1 MVRQIGSNSLL
12 WVTRTTVLCSARSP
26 STPRKRRAASSS
38 RLLVGSSSS
47 STGGSPSRARAMAM
61 RWRWPADSLHPA
73 LGGAV
78 AVGQVDD
85 ELVYAGER
93 GRVDDF
99 LVTGIGQPVRDVV
112 ADRAGEENTL
122 LRDVAAPSGELGA
135 GELGDVGAVQ
145 QDSSRGR
152 TIQAL
157 HQLEQRALA
166 GGVAADEPTGAAR
179 RDGQIDAIE
188 HRAAGFVAEAGV
200 FDREDAFQGRQMQ
213 GAGLP
218 LVLAGEELG
227 RPSDGLREA
236 GIDPPI

>member
-47 STGGSPSRARAMAM
+47 KHRRIAQQGAGNGDALALARGQLASGL
-61 RWRWPADSLHPA
+61 PD
-73 LGGAV
+73 GGAV

-157 HQLEQRALA
+157 DQLEQRALA
-166 GGVAADEPTGAAR
+166 GAVAADEPTDAAAPRPRGCRPQRPQKGTQPGTTRGA
-179 RDGQIDAIE
+179 
-188 HRAAGFVAEAGV
+188 H
-200 FDREDAFQGRQMQ
+200 AFTPRWG
-213 GAGLP
+213 
-218 LVLAGEELG
+218 
-227 RPSDGLREA
+227 
-236 GIDPPI
+236 